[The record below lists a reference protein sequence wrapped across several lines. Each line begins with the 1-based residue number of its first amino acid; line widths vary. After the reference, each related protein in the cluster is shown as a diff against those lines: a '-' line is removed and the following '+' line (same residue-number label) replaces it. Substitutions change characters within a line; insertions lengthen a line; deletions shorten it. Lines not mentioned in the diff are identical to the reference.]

1 MNDMSAG
8 HTSKMRTAAVLAAAT
23 ALLATAAPCA
33 FAGGP
38 TPQAARGGQKPT
50 VVLVHGTN
58 LDASSWN
65 GVISR
70 LQADGYPVV
79 AVANPLRG
87 LAYDSAYTAS
97 VLRGISGPIILAGHS
112 YGTSVANEV
121 ALGNPNVKAIVAVA
135 GFLPVKGET
144 TGGLVTKYPGSTL
157 GSTLQK
163 VPYPMPGGG
172 TGTELYVKQ
181 DLFPQQFAQD
191 VPLNEAKI
199 LAAGQRP
206 VDARFADGMFTGAA
220 WAKIPAYD
228 VVTVQDH
235 NIPVA
240 VQRWMVKRA
249 KATAVEV
256 DSSHVAPVSHPV
268 EVTHLIE
275 RAATEQVAGAS
286 ADKMASTGQS
296 YTTITA
302 WVAAAVTAV
311 GTGLVVGSRR
321 RRAGGQRRG

>member
-1 MNDMSAG
+1 MNDIWAG
-8 HTSKMRTAAVLAAAT
+8 NVPKVRTVAVLAATT
-23 ALLATAAPCA
+23 AIVATAAPYS
-33 FAGGP
+33 FAGGS
-38 TPQAARGGQKPT
+38 TPQSARSVQKPT

-79 AVANPLRG
+79 AIANPLRG

-97 VLRGISGPIILAGHS
+97 VLRSISGPIILAGHS

-121 ALGNPNVKAIVAVA
+121 ALGNSNVKAIVSVA

-144 TGGLVTKYPGSTL
+144 TGGLVAKYPGSTL

-163 VPYPMPGGG
+163 VPYPMPAGG

-206 VDARFADGMFTGAA
+206 VDAKFGDGVFTGAA
-220 WAKIPAYD
+220 WSKIPAYD

-249 KATAVEV
+249 KATAVELN
-256 DSSHVAPVSHPV
+256 SSHVAPVSHPG
-268 EVTHLIE
+268 EVTDLIE
-275 RAATEQVAGAS
+275 RAATEQVSGAP
-286 ADKMASTGQS
+286 ADHMASTGQS

-302 WVAAAVTAV
+302 WAAATLTAV
-311 GTGLVVGSRR
+311 GTGLVVALRR
-321 RRAGGQRRG
+321 RRRCS

>member
-1 MNDMSAG
+1 MNNMSAG
-8 HTSKMRTAAVLAAAT
+8 ITSKIRTAAALAATTAIVAAT
-23 ALLATAAPCA
+23 TSYS
-33 FAGGP
+33 FAGESA
-38 TPQAARGGQKPT
+38 PQAARSGKKPT

-87 LAYDSAYTAS
+87 LAYDSAYAAS
-97 VLRGISGPIILAGHS
+97 VLRSISGPIILAGHS

-121 ALGNPNVKAIVAVA
+121 ALGNSNVKAIVSVA

-144 TGGLVTKYPGSTL
+144 TGGLVAKYPGSTL

-163 VPYPMPGGG
+163 VTYPMPGGG

-206 VDARFADGMFTGAA
+206 VDAKFGDGVFTGAA
-220 WAKIPAYD
+220 WTKIPAYD

-256 DSSHVAPVSHPV
+256 NSSHVAPVSHPR
-268 EVTHLIE
+268 EVTDLIE
-275 RAATEQVAGAS
+275 RAATEQVSGIAG
-286 ADKMASTGQS
+286 DKLASTGQP
-296 YTTITA
+296 YTTVTA
-302 WVAAAVTAV
+302 WVAGAMAAV
-311 GTGLVVGSRR
+311 GTGLLVVLRR
-321 RRAGGQRRG
+321 RRRCA